1 MSETQIINEEPKQKG
16 CIKTMKVKG
25 RKSKLTPELIEKISA
40 EIENGNDHEIY
51 FEAYSYLLF
60 KIENWE
66 KDREFDR

>member
-1 MSETQIINEEPKQKG
+1 MSQPTDSEQILEN
-16 CIKTMKVKG
+16 IKEF
-25 RKSKLTPELIEKISA
+25 LSA